1 MPLTLLLLSLCLISC
16 NNNTVKTPDC
26 AGVSGGSAVEDCA
39 GECGGSAVL
48 DECDVCNGTGIADGK
63 CDCSGNVEDA
73 CGVCGGNTDSE
84 VECLSCDSE
93 ICIYIIN
100 VNYENNSLDL
110 LIINSVAV
118 AGFQFDISG
127 ISITTASGGL
137 AEENGFNVNSGS
149 STILGFSFGAAVIP
163 SNSYGVL
170 VNIIFTDIIT
180 DICIENAIF
189 SSTSG
194 TALSLETIDCVT
206 TDD

>member
-1 MPLTLLLLSLCLISC
+1 MYLKLLLLSLCLISC
-16 NNNTVKTPDC
+16 NTTVEPPDC

-39 GECGGSAVL
+39 GECGGSAVE

-73 CGVCGGNTDSE
+73 CGVCGGNTISADQ
-84 VECLSCDSE
+84 CLSCDSE

-127 ISITTASGGL
+127 ISITTVSGGL
-137 AEENGFNVNSGS
+137 AEENGFNVDSGS

-170 VNIIFTDIIT
+170 INIIFTDIIT
-180 DICIENAIF
+180 DICIESAIF
-189 SSTSG
+189 SSISG
-194 TALSLETIDCVT
+194 TALSLETIDCIT
-206 TDD
+206 TGY